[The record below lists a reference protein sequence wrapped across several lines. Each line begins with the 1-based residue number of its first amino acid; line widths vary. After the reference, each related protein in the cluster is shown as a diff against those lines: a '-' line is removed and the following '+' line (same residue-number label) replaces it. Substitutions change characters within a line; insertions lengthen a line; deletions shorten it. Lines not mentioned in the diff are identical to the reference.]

1 MDLKTNICDS
11 IKECEIK
18 LGYQEETI
26 HLYYPENT
34 LLELLEATPENLHQ
48 KTDSF
53 CKLQAGLFGK
63 ITIEETQEK
72 GRYCISIPAK
82 GVKYV
87 HENIAAN
94 PFMEAFVQEI
104 HKPGLKKDDILKL
117 FYQFS
122 KDVIEEKIEDNEW
135 AIYFQD
141 DTIDAYVYYI
151 EEDGFGLQYHRFT
164 KETFSAMQPHHTNNP

>member
-72 GRYCISIPAK
+72 TGKVKKLTFQWLTDLAVNLKNASEFANAGRGRWCI
-82 GVKYV
+82 
-87 HENIAAN
+87 ENQGFNIQKN
-94 PFMEAFVQEI
+94 I
-104 HKPGLKKDDILKL
+104 RYDIQHADSPD
-117 FYQFS
+117 Y
-122 KDVIEEKIEDNEW
+122 N
-135 AIYFQD
+135 
-141 DTIDAYVYYI
+141 
-151 EEDGFGLQYHRFT
+151 
-164 KETFSAMQPHHTNNP
+164 AMKCHYLLTQIVL